1 MSDTF
6 ASTLDDTDVMEKQP
20 SVDEVLVRWKARAD
34 AYQYDPN
41 KKHRYYTLEEFGV
54 MLKAAVRE
62 QL

>member
-1 MSDTF
+1 MMETFVDT
-6 ASTLDDTDVMEKQP
+6 LEDTDVMEAQP
-20 SVDEVLVRWKARAD
+20 SVDEILARWKARAD

-41 KKHRYYTLEEFGV
+41 KKHRYYTLEEFGE